1 MRTRGFRRERS
12 GFGCVSVLFL
22 LGAVLAL
29 AGYVLVQVRLGN
41 VPQFAR
47 TARSLPTLA
56 LTPTPTLSLETF
68 LQRAEEAEQ
77 RGDYRTALEF
87 YDRASRRRPNDVELH
102 QRAARL
108 LVFLG
113 QPQKAEQRA
122 RRALEID
129 PSHFPSKAVLCMA
142 LDWQKRIAE
151 AVAICR
157 SVVETNPNYARGYAY
172 LAEAL
177 ADAGDFEAAR
187 QAAQTAVELAPN
199 DVDVLR
205 NLGYVYDVFGR
216 YDLAL
221 YHYRRA
227 LEQNPNLPHVLNAI
241 GRIHFVRGR
250 SADAVSTFR
259 RVLEIDPQNV
269 EAHYRLGVVFQ
280 TLGEFGQARVALD
293 KAIELDPTFVRA
305 LTQRGSLNFQ
315 TRNYFGSV
323 EDYER
328 AIQAAQLT
336 GEKLTAIDYVNLG
349 FAYRWIQQCDKAI
362 SAWDTASALA
372 PNDETV
378 QNYVRAGYLQC
389 GR

>member
-1 MRTRGFRRERS
+1 M
-12 GFGCVSVLFL
+12 
-22 LGAVLAL
+22 
-29 AGYVLVQVRLGN
+29 
-41 VPQFAR
+41 
-47 TARSLPTLA
+47 
-56 LTPTPTLSLETF
+56 
-68 LQRAEEAEQ
+68 
-77 RGDYRTALEF
+77 
-87 YDRASRRRPNDVELH
+87 
-102 QRAARL
+102 
-108 LVFLG
+108 
-113 QPQKAEQRA
+113 
-122 RRALEID
+122 
-129 PSHFPSKAVLCMA
+129 
-142 LDWQKRIAE
+142 
-151 AVAICR
+151 
-157 SVVETNPNYARGYAY
+157 
-172 LAEAL
+172 
-177 ADAGDFEAAR
+177 
-187 QAAQTAVELAPN
+187 
-199 DVDVLR
+199 
-205 NLGYVYDVFGR
+205 
-216 YDLAL
+216 
-221 YHYRRA
+221 
-227 LEQNPNLPHVLNAI
+227 LNAI

-378 QNYVRAGYLQC
+378 QNYVRAGYRQC